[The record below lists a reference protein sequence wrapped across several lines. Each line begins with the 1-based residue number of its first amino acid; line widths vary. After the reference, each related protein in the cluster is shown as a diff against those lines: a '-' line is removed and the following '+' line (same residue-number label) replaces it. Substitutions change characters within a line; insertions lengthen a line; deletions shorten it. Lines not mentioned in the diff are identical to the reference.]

1 MSAAAY
7 LPASRAELFER
18 LGLID
23 APLPEHGC
31 GGCDACRHRTPPA
44 PSYYAVGHE
53 QNKERLKAAE
63 LEREERLARVR
74 LTAER
79 SRTTKHRA
87 PILAWTREARG

>member
-1 MSAAAY
+1 VSGH
-7 LPASRAELFER
+7 LPANRAELYAR

-23 APLPEHGC
+23 APLPEATC

-53 QNKERLKAAE
+53 QNKDRLKAAE

-74 LTAER
+74 LLAER

-87 PILAWTREARG
+87 PVLAWTSEHRG

>member
-1 MSAAAY
+1 VSARV
-7 LPASRAELFER
+7 LPANRAELFER
-18 LGLID
+18 LGLVD
-23 APLPEHGC
+23 AALPEHGC

-74 LTAER
+74 LVAER
-79 SRTTKHRA
+79 SRTAARRA
-87 PILAWTREARG
+87 PVLAWTREARG